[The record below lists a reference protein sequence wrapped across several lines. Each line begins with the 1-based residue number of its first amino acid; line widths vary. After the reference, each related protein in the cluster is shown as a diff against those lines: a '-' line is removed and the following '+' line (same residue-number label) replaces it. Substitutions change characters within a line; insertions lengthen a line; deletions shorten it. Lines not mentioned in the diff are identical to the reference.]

1 MIHTTDRIHPTAII
15 DESARLADDVSV
27 GPYSIIGADV
37 EIGAGSWIGPHV
49 VINGPTKMGEN
60 NKIFQFAS
68 LGEDPQDLKFAGEKS
83 YLEIGDN
90 NTIREYVSISR
101 GTEDG
106 GDITRIGDDNLLMAY
121 VHIAHDCQVGSHII
135 FANSASCAGHVEVG
149 DHSILGG
156 FTLVHQFTKI
166 GIHCFTSMGAI
177 INQDVPPYI
186 IVASSYGKASGI
198 NKVGLK
204 RRGYSDEVIR
214 AIVNAYKLMIRSR
227 KPREQAMQEA
237 AKLIE
242 DYPEVKLMADFI
254 VQSERGI
261 IR

>member
-1 MIHTTDRIHPTAII
+1 MIHKTAII
-15 DESARLADDVSV
+15 DEKAVIADDVSI

-37 EIGAGSWIGPHV
+37 EIGKGSWIGPHV
-49 VINGPTKMGEN
+49 VINGPTKIGKN

-68 LGEDPQDLKFAGEKS
+68 IGEDPQDLKFAGETS
-83 YLEIGDN
+83 YLEIGDD
-90 NTIREYVSISR
+90 NTIRENVTISR

-106 GDITRIGDDNLLMAY
+106 GNITRVGNHNLIMAY
-121 VHIAHDCQVGSHII
+121 VHIAHDCQVGNHII

-149 DHSILGG
+149 DHAILGG

-166 GIHCFTSMGAI
+166 GSYCFTSMGAI
-177 INQDVPPYI
+177 INQDVPPYV
-186 IVASSYGKASGI
+186 IVASNYGKANGI

-204 RRGYSDEVIR
+204 RSGYSDEVIR
-214 AIVNAYKLMIRSR
+214 AIVNAYKLMVRSK
-227 KPREQAMQEA
+227 KPREQVMQDA

-242 DYPEVKLMADFI
+242 DYPEVKMMADFI
-254 VQSERGI
+254 TQSERGI

>member
-1 MIHTTDRIHPTAII
+1 MIHQTAII
-15 DESARLADDVSV
+15 DETAVIADDVSI

-37 EIGAGSWIGPHV
+37 EIGEGSWIGPHV
-49 VINGPTKMGEN
+49 VINGPTKIGKN

-68 LGEDPQDLKFAGEKS
+68 VGEDPQDLKFSGEIS

-90 NTIREYVSISR
+90 NTIRENVTISR
-101 GTEDG
+101 GTADG
-106 GDITRIGDDNLLMAY
+106 GNITRIGNHNLIMAY
-121 VHIAHDCQVGSHII
+121 VHIAHDCQIGNHII

-149 DHSILGG
+149 DHAILGG

-166 GIHCFTSMGAI
+166 GSHCFTSMGAI

-186 IVASSYGKASGI
+186 IVASNYGKASGI

-204 RRGYSDEVIR
+204 RSGYSDEVIR
-214 AIVNAYKLMIRSR
+214 AIVNAYKLMVRSK
-227 KPREQAMQEA
+227 KPREQVMQDA

-242 DYPEVKLMADFI
+242 DYPEVKVMADFI
-254 VQSERGI
+254 IQSERGI